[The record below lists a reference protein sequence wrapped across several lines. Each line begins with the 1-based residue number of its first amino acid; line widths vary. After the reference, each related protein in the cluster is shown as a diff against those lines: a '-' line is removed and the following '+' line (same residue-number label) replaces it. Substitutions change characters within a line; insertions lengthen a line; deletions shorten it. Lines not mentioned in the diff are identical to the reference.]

1 VSGFLSRST
10 VMVRRERKHRGQE
23 PRVHDTDIRPLVH
36 DLAVLSDD
44 RVTLTLVTGD
54 KGSVKPTEVLGA
66 ALSLSASSVPLIQI
80 HKLVARC
87 ASGDTPLAQALARVE
102 VNTLETRDI
111 DCWEPARNA
120 RGDPG
125 G

>member
-1 VSGFLSRST
+1 
-10 VMVRRERKHRGQE
+10 MRE
-23 PRVHDTDIRPLVH
+23 VDLRPLVY

-44 RVTLTLVTGD
+44 RIELTLATAD
-54 KGSVKPTEVLGA
+54 NGSVKPTEVLGA
-66 ALSLSASSVPLIQI
+66 ALGLTEATVPLIQI
-80 HKLVARC
+80 HKLAASC
-87 ASGDTPLAQALARVE
+87 ALEEDLLAQALARAE

-111 DCWEPARNA
+111 DCWEPARNS